1 MPRRADIEKA
11 FWSAIKREPGGRQT
25 VTTAEFVKQLARV
38 NWFWS
43 LREANE
49 WIENYVTT
57 FKDISPEEG
66 ENRLFMLY
74 NPNGGL

>member
-1 MPRRADIEKA
+1 MSAANVRR
-11 FWSAIKREPGGRQT
+11 
-25 VTTAEFVKQLARV
+25 VKK
-38 NWFWS
+38 
-43 LREANE
+43 

-57 FKDISPEEG
+57 FKDISPNEG

>member
-49 WIENYVTT
+49 GTVAKLAMRQPFVLFKGLT
-57 FKDISPEEG
+57 FQ
-66 ENRLFMLY
+66 
-74 NPNGGL
+74 